1 MFSDRVKISILCIRN
16 FKIIILSINWILNLL
31 FYIYLI
37 IYTLFEKKILLSI
50 KNVENQGFNR
60 SITEMQDKIV
70 YKDLILKKI
79 EREPLII
86 KVIKLKRG

>member
-31 FYIYLI
+31 FHIYLI